1 MAINYIISGNGTMTI
16 VLNNESHSVGYDHP
30 NYIHIKECL
39 VNNDEESM
47 IPLLNIPESI
57 LNYTDENVTIEAGV
71 LKYKDEE
78 IHNSLTE
85 RIMTMMRDG
94 FPFQPMIKF
103 LGNILENPSNRAVQ
117 ELYTFLEHKNLPI
130 TEDGCFLAYK
140 AVNKNYMDKYSGT
153 FDNSV
158 GQSVT
163 MQRRKVDDNC
173 NHGCSDGLHVGAL
186 DYVEGYRNEGNEDK
200 VVIVKV
206 NPQDVVSV
214 PTDSE
219 CQKVRCCSYE
229 VVADYTGPLKEQ
241 VHHAQDGTA
250 WSIGDFMEFMNM
262 QMSNSENPLVGED
275 SDWSIDSDSAQNDY
289 FSDN

>member
-39 VNNDEESM
+39 VNNDEEGM

-57 LNYTDENVTIEAGV
+57 LNYTDEDVTIEAGV

-94 FPFQPMIKF
+94 FPFQPMLKF
-103 LGNILENPSNRAVQ
+103 LGNVLENPSNRAVQ
-117 ELYTFLEHKNLPI
+117 ELYSFLEHKNLPI

-206 NPQDVVSV
+206 NPQDVVSL

-219 CQKVRCCSYE
+219 CQKVRCCSNE

-250 WSIGDFMEFMNM
+250 WTIGDFMEFMNM

>member
-16 VLNNESHSVGYDHP
+16 VLNNESHSIGYDHP

-117 ELYTFLEHKNLPI
+117 ELYSFLEHKNLPI

-153 FDNSV
+153 IDNSV

-173 NHGCSDGLHVGAL
+173 NNGCSDGLHVGAL
-186 DYVEGYRNEGNEDK
+186 DYVESYRNEGNEDK

-229 VVADYTGPLKEQ
+229 VIADYTGPLKEQ
-241 VHHAQDGTA
+241 VHHAEDGTA
-250 WSIGDFMEFMNM
+250 WTIGDFLQFMNM
-262 QMSNSENPLVGED
+262 QMSDSENPLIGED
-275 SDWSIDSDSAQNDY
+275 SDWSVDDDGAYNDY

>member
-1 MAINYIISGNGTMTI
+1 
-16 VLNNESHSVGYDHP
+16 
-30 NYIHIKECL
+30 
-39 VNNDEESM
+39 
-47 IPLLNIPESI
+47 
-57 LNYTDENVTIEAGV
+57 
-71 LKYKDEE
+71 
-78 IHNSLTE
+78 
-85 RIMTMMRDG
+85 MRDG

-117 ELYTFLEHKNLPI
+117 ELYSFLEHKNLPI

-140 AVNKNYMDKYSGT
+140 AVDKNYMDKYSGT
-153 FDNSV
+153 IDNSV

-173 NHGCSDGLHVGAL
+173 NNGCSDGLHVGAL
-186 DYVEGYRNEGNEDK
+186 DYVESYRNEGNEDK

-250 WSIGDFMEFMNM
+250 WTIGDFMEFMNM
-262 QMSNSENPLVGED
+262 QMSDSENPLIGED
-275 SDWSIDSDSAQNDY
+275 SDWSVDSDGAQNDY

>member
-16 VLNNESHSVGYDHP
+16 VLNNESHSIGYDHP

-117 ELYTFLEHKNLPI
+117 ELYSFLEHKNLPI

-153 FDNSV
+153 IDNSV

-173 NHGCSDGLHVGAL
+173 NNGCSDGLHVGAL
-186 DYVEGYRNEGNEDK
+186 DYVESYRNEGNEDK

-229 VVADYTGPLKEQ
+229 VIADYTGPLKEQ
-241 VHHAQDGTA
+241 VHHAEDGTA
-250 WSIGDFMEFMNM
+250 WTIGDFLQFMNM
-262 QMSNSENPLVGED
+262 QMSDSENPLIGED
-275 SDWSIDSDSAQNDY
+275 SDWSVDSDGAQNDY

>member
-16 VLNNESHSVGYDHP
+16 VLNNESHSIGYDHP

-117 ELYTFLEHKNLPI
+117 ELYSFLEHKNLPI

-153 FDNSV
+153 IDNSV

-173 NHGCSDGLHVGAL
+173 NNGCSDGLHVGAL
-186 DYVEGYRNEGNEDK
+186 DYVESYRNEGNEDK

-250 WSIGDFMEFMNM
+250 WTIGDFMEFMNM
-262 QMSNSENPLVGED
+262 QMSDSENPLIGED
-275 SDWSIDSDSAQNDY
+275 SDWSVDSDGAQNDY

>member
-16 VLNNESHSVGYDHP
+16 VLNNESHSIGYDHP

-117 ELYTFLEHKNLPI
+117 ELYSFLEHKNLPI

-153 FDNSV
+153 IDNSV
-158 GQSVT
+158 GQSVS

-173 NHGCSDGLHVGAL
+173 NNGCSDGLHVGAL
-186 DYVEGYRNEGNEDK
+186 DYVESYRNEGNEDK

-250 WSIGDFMEFMNM
+250 WTIGDFMEFMNM

>member
-16 VLNNESHSVGYDHP
+16 VINNESHSIGYDHP

-39 VNNDEESM
+39 VNNNEEGM

-57 LNYTDENVTIEAGV
+57 LNYTDEDVTIEAGV

-94 FPFQPMIKF
+94 FPFQPMLKF
-103 LGNILENPSNRAVQ
+103 LGNVLENPSNRAVQ
-117 ELYTFLEHKNLPI
+117 ELYSFLEHKNLPI

-250 WSIGDFMEFMNM
+250 WTIGDFMEFMNM

>member
-16 VLNNESHSVGYDHP
+16 VLNNESHSIGYDHP

-117 ELYTFLEHKNLPI
+117 ELYSFLEHKNLPI

-140 AVNKNYMDKYSGT
+140 AVDKNYMDKYSGT
-153 FDNSV
+153 IDNSV

-173 NHGCSDGLHVGAL
+173 NNGCSDGLHVGAL
-186 DYVEGYRNEGNEDK
+186 DYVESYRNEGNEDK

-250 WSIGDFMEFMNM
+250 WTIGDFMEFMNM
-262 QMSNSENPLVGED
+262 QMSDSENPLIGED
-275 SDWSIDSDSAQNDY
+275 SDWSVDSDGAQNDY

>member
-1 MAINYIISGNGTMTI
+1 M
-16 VLNNESHSVGYDHP
+16 
-30 NYIHIKECL
+30 
-39 VNNDEESM
+39 
-47 IPLLNIPESI
+47 
-57 LNYTDENVTIEAGV
+57 
-71 LKYKDEE
+71 
-78 IHNSLTE
+78 
-85 RIMTMMRDG
+85 
-94 FPFQPMIKF
+94 
-103 LGNILENPSNRAVQ
+103 
-117 ELYTFLEHKNLPI
+117 
-130 TEDGCFLAYK
+130 
-140 AVNKNYMDKYSGT
+140 NKNYMDKYSGT

-250 WSIGDFMEFMNM
+250 WTIGDFMEFMNM

>member
-30 NYIHIKECL
+30 NYINIKECL
-39 VNNDEESM
+39 VNNDEEGM

-57 LNYTDENVTIEAGV
+57 LNYTDEDVTIEAGV

-94 FPFQPMIKF
+94 FPFQPMLKF
-103 LGNILENPSNRAVQ
+103 LGNVLENPSNRAVQ
-117 ELYTFLEHKNLPI
+117 ELYSFLEHKNLPI

-186 DYVEGYRNEGNEDK
+186 DYVESYRNEGNEDK

-206 NPQDVVSV
+206 NPHDVVSV

-250 WSIGDFMEFMNM
+250 WTIGDFMEFMNM

-275 SDWSIDSDSAQNDY
+275 SDWSIDSDGAQNDY

>member
-30 NYIHIKECL
+30 NYIHIKESL
-39 VNNDEESM
+39 VNNDEEGM

-57 LNYTDENVTIEAGV
+57 LNYTDEDVTIEAGV

-94 FPFQPMIKF
+94 FPFQPMLKF
-103 LGNILENPSNRAVQ
+103 LGNVLENPSNRAVQ
-117 ELYTFLEHKNLPI
+117 ELYSFLEHKNLPI

-250 WSIGDFMEFMNM
+250 WTIGDFMEFMNM

>member
-39 VNNDEESM
+39 VNNDEEGM

-57 LNYTDENVTIEAGV
+57 LNYTDEDVTIEAGV

-94 FPFQPMIKF
+94 FPFQPMLKF
-103 LGNILENPSNRAVQ
+103 LGNVLENPSNRAVQ
-117 ELYTFLEHKNLPI
+117 ELYSFLEHKNLPI

-153 FDNSV
+153 FDNSG

-250 WSIGDFMEFMNM
+250 WTIGDFMEFMNM

>member
-16 VLNNESHSVGYDHP
+16 VLNNESHSIGYDHP

-117 ELYTFLEHKNLPI
+117 ELYSFLEHKNLPI

-153 FDNSV
+153 IDNSV

-173 NHGCSDGLHVGAL
+173 NNGCSDGLHVGAL
-186 DYVEGYRNEGNEDK
+186 DYVESYRNEGNEDK

-250 WSIGDFMEFMNM
+250 WTIGDFMEFMNM
-262 QMSNSENPLVGED
+262 QMSDSENPLNGED
-275 SDWSIDSDSAQNDY
+275 SDWSVDSDGAQNDY
-289 FSDN
+289 FSDY

>member
-16 VLNNESHSVGYDHP
+16 VLNNESHSIGYDHP

-117 ELYTFLEHKNLPI
+117 ELYSFLEHKNLPI

-140 AVNKNYMDKYSGT
+140 AVKKNYMDKYSGT
-153 FDNSV
+153 IDNSV

-173 NHGCSDGLHVGAL
+173 NNGCSDGLHVGAL
-186 DYVEGYRNEGNEDK
+186 DYVESYRNEGNEDK

-250 WSIGDFMEFMNM
+250 WTIGDFMEFMNM
-262 QMSNSENPLVGED
+262 QMSDSENPLIGED
-275 SDWSIDSDSAQNDY
+275 SDWSVDSDGAQNDY

>member
-16 VLNNESHSVGYDHP
+16 VLNNESHSIGYDHP

-117 ELYTFLEHKNLPI
+117 ELYSFLEHKNLPI

-140 AVNKNYMDKYSGT
+140 AVKKNYMDKYSGT
-153 FDNSV
+153 IDNSV

-173 NHGCSDGLHVGAL
+173 NNGCSDGLHVGAL
-186 DYVEGYRNEGNEDK
+186 DYVESYRNEGNEDK

-219 CQKVRCCSYE
+219 CQKVRCCSYG
-229 VVADYTGPLKEQ
+229 VIADYTGPLKEQ
-241 VHHAQDGTA
+241 VHHAEDGTA
-250 WSIGDFMEFMNM
+250 WTIGDFLQFMNM
-262 QMSNSENPLVGED
+262 QMSDSENPLIGED
-275 SDWSIDSDSAQNDY
+275 SDWSVDDDGAYNDY